1 MVKMDTKEH
10 IVIFA
15 IQQDQRLLGPLALL
29 SAQMVSTI
37 MVALN
42 LL

>member
-1 MVKMDTKEH
+1 MDTKVH
-10 IVIFA
+10 TVIFA
-15 IQQDQRLLGPLALL
+15 IQQEQRLIGLLALQ

-37 MVALN
+37 TVALN